1 MSFNI
6 TEVNTCCLGHAVLL
20 ILHYSNTFWEPN
32 FMILL
37 VSTEVSK
44 DLILSHDM
52 HHKPYPYL
60 VLKVS
65 HNPSIL
71 PNVVNDLS

>member
-1 MSFNI
+1 
-6 TEVNTCCLGHAVLL
+6 
-20 ILHYSNTFWEPN
+20 
-32 FMILL
+32 MILL